1 MSGCSCPTMSVP
13 PPYPQ
18 RGAALLLAMAI
29 MTFAAVAATAML
41 VATATWSR
49 QAALVADHVQAEQLV
64 LAGGDWARAMLYDDR
79 RASGEVDHAG
89 EPWALRLPPIPFENG
104 ELAGR
109 IEDQQGRFN
118 LNNLVRGGKLDTA
131 QYARFQRLLAIL
143 GLPADLAGALADW
156 MDTDNVAQPVGGAE
170 DAWYRALD
178 PPRLAADQPLVDV
191 DALALVR
198 GFTPDVR
205 TRLRPFVTALPTT
218 TALNVNT
225 APAEVLAAV
234 VEGLDLDAAR
244 ALVARRD
251 GSFYRNNA
259 DFLGQLGY
267 EATVPER
274 AIRVGSDYFLLSL
287 RVTYGK
293 TQARGQFLLARVD
306 PRRWP
311 DVVWRKIR

>member
-1 MSGCSCPTMSVP
+1 MSSRGFLAPSRDR
-13 PPYPQ
+13 Q

-41 VATATWSR
+41 VATDTWSR
-49 QAALVADHVQAEQLV
+49 QAGLVADHVQAEALV
-64 LAGGDWARAMLYDDR
+64 TAGGDWARAMLYDDR
-79 RASGEVDHAG
+79 RASGEVDHPG
-89 EPWALRLPPIPFENG
+89 EPWAMHLPPIPFENG
-104 ELAGR
+104 ELVGR

-118 LNNLVRGGKLDTA
+118 LNNLVRGGKLDA
-131 QYARFQRLLAIL
+131 VQYAHFQHLLAIL

-156 MDTDNVAQPVGGAE
+156 LDADGIAQPLGGAE
-170 DAWYRALD
+170 DAWYSALD
-178 PPRLAADQPLVDV
+178 PPRLAANQPLVDV
-191 DALALVR
+191 DELALVR
-198 GFTPDVR
+198 GFGPEVR
-205 TRLRPFVTALPTT
+205 ARLAPFVTALPTT

-234 VEGLDLDAAR
+234 VDGLDLDAAR
-244 ALVARRD
+244 VLVARRE

-259 DFLGQLGY
+259 DFLSQLGQ

-274 AIRVGSDYFLLSL
+274 AIRVGSDYFLLSV

-306 PRRWP
+306 PRHWP
-311 DVVWRKIR
+311 DIVWRKIR